1 MVNRMQRPYL
11 LTLLVLISILY
22 WVFLEIAY
30 QQKWDH
36 VLLGV
41 VLEIIS
47 IPILLIPLI
56 VFPVSLYSLIR
67 NKQKRILWMLP
78 ILLSLAAAF
87 MILKDFF

>member
-1 MVNRMQRPYL
+1 MINRMQRPYL

-78 ILLSLAAAF
+78 MLLSLSAAF